1 MGAATPP
8 LEISMDTGAQKH
20 PHKIEALLCW
30 AEALWQELKVPAKD
44 QKLFL
49 GSLGLPERSLTA
61 IMAARRV
68 EVHVDGAG
76 RPASA
81 GRRRQIARQNAALA
95 GTTPTRRPKSAPAR
109 GRSPSPALGTPARRA
124 PTLLDRAR
132 VGSPPPASGTKK
144 KSSQKKKQKPSASR
158 SRTPPPDATLGGHI
172 WNHNDAERGPPD
184 ARCGPLAAHVQLLV
198 RFRAATLR
206 VLREVRRRE
215 EQVREIKACY
225 RRLVTLGSAAPGR
238 GGLSAPEDDDSLVDD
253 PSSAAALVFEELR
266 GALAAVNVSTARV
279 VGAVAAWR
287 CYQWR
292 PGAFL
297 WKGACYLTKCTTDL
311 RFLEGATSGR
321 GALRAALGTVMQ
333 PWKRGA
339 ETNLVWFGSPP
350 PGSRDARARRKRDEA
365 AGRDVLQ
372 RWIRATLDLGGDG
385 GDRAAAGDAAAS
397 TVWSFFSQPKAF
409 AAAVDATGDADF
421 GEARRSLLEE
431 PALQLVVSRE
441 QVRLGRGLVDLPM
454 LRWLPRLADAP
465 VVLAACGVYRRG
477 PPQGARGARG
487 RGADAPRDGVG
498 HDGGP
503 APRRRAEPPPR
514 GALEGPE
521 PPPDAASPEKSPGS
535 PAKRKKSALATAGA
549 AVRAGITATHMAA
562 KATQKIDDQ
571 SHAVAARRLQRSFRL
586 KKQGP
591 GDAAETGVLAGIRA
605 SHHRSKDRAAKQRA
619 RRRHGALT
627 RNVTGLLA
635 QELPDDAQLVSN
647 VLASKTTRQH
657 QPLVDLSHSFK
668 LADVPCHYEATPHG
682 LMLRDALPPVP
693 SVDGDGIGPTAV
705 RARAAR
711 ARHWDGEKLSGVYAI
726 KVAAPCAPVAE
737 EAADGP
743 VTPVPM
749 SPPPRPEDE
758 PRSAVAARTTLST
771 VRWNRADGYQI
782 VDEASGKPTGE
793 PPGAKLLWCLRVGQR
808 LALMRGRMPHDVVW
822 AMATVVS
829 LDRITGY
836 YHLYT
841 DNGAGLK
848 FDPSGQ
854 RRRRLGFALL
864 DPSQVR
870 RRQAFGGLPALPGSL
885 TYDRHATGGS
895 MRPIVLDEALADGDA
910 LVDFLGF
917 AVDEENVVV
926 RVDAGSRAEKLGV
939 MHGWVVT
946 RLGGSTA
953 KGRANLGA
961 AVKRLFYDDHV
972 RHVDVDFEVLVHELC
987 RPGVRYESG
996 QRLSVLYRTRWHDA
1010 IVLRPQ
1016 PQRTNDEAVLVSDA
1030 TRTRLRVF
1038 LGDDNSAVETATMN
1052 LNKANHGYH
1061 FMDASDYVEQLK
1073 VWRAERNEWGDMF
1086 EAVRRRCAQRAHATL
1101 ERSVSYHG
1109 LDNGAA
1115 DIAQRC
1121 RAPDGSLWRDVH
1133 DLRVLTQALL
1143 YRCPDRARGA
1153 VRPARLLLVEGPKE
1167 DQRLLL
1173 MQRRESRRK
1182 LAEEQGRRR
1191 SLSEASQEAPAPPS
1205 RDATPAAEDRKSR
1218 VNALFEAIPIAT
1230 FGEQSK
1236 KLATDAAVRAAASK
1250 IGNAWI
1256 RKSMAHYADV
1266 RTAKGQLR
1274 VLLLSLSA
1282 TQQYGH
1288 ETTHL
1293 VPYLIKASTLNRI
1306 AAHVAAGHHHP
1317 TDGPSVI
1324 EHYLEAAYG
1333 RNQQPRYRMLMQA
1346 LYGGRL
1352 LLLIDA
1358 SRGAAPP
1365 GQQKKLAER
1374 RGKDG
1379 APRTEDLT
1387 KNVIEDYLL
1396 ERVILEVPR
1405 IVVTGDFSPKEE
1417 ARLRERFVTI
1427 QVRQGLKQDHD
1438 DGIDAWLQAQND
1450 RFSIPPNDAKQ

>member
-124 PTLLDRAR
+124 PTLLDRG
-132 VGSPPPASGTKK
+132 GSPPPGSGTKK
-144 KSSQKKKQKPSASR
+144 KSSQKKQKPSASR

-238 GGLSAPEDDDSLVDD
+238 RGLSAPEDEDDSLVDD

-397 TVWSFFSQPKAF
+397 AVWSFFSQPKARGRGRRR
-409 AAAVDATGDADF
+409 AADF
-421 GEARRSLLEE
+421 GARRSLLEASFNWSS
-431 PALQLVVSRE
+431 PGAGASRA
-441 QVRLGRGLVDLPM
+441 GLVDLPM

-465 VVLAACGVYRRG
+465 VVLAACGVYH
-477 PPQGARGARG
+477 GAGL
-487 RGADAPRDGVG
+487 
-498 HDGGP
+498 HKGP
-503 APRRRAEPPPR
+503 AALEAAERTLRVTASGTTADRLRGVVRSHRREEQL
-514 GALEGPE
+514 LEGPE

-535 PAKRKKSALATAGA
+535 PAKKKKSALATAGA
-549 AVRAGITATHMAA
+549 AVRAGITAKHMAA

-657 QPLVDLSHSFK
+657 QPLVDLSHSFR

-682 LMLRDALPPVP
+682 LMLRDGAAAR
-693 SVDGDGIGPTAV
+693 AV
-705 RARAAR
+705 RQRQRHRADGRRSAAR
-711 ARHWDGEKLSGVYAI
+711 AR
-726 KVAAPCAPVAE
+726 APLGRQEAQRRLRHQGRGALRARGR

-1153 VRPARLLLVEGPKE
+1153 VRPERLLLVEGPKE

-1450 RFSIPPNDAKQ
+1450 RFSIPPNDAKK